1 MDYIHQEM
9 EAAANFPP
17 TKIRVI
23 VAEDHAIVR
32 DGITYLLNSEVDI
45 VVVGTASN
53 GREAL
58 ELVNMLYPQVDVVLM
73 DLQMPEL
80 DGVSAIR
87 KLREKYKELK
97 IIILTTFDTDEYIFE
112 GIRSG
117 ANGYLLKDVPKEELS
132 RAIRIVNRGQA
143 LVQPELTNRLFNL
156 LNGSATPTASER
168 GSSVEASNAT
178 LSEPATGEV
187 RLTERELDV
196 LKLLAKGERNK
207 EIALRLGIAESTVK
221 GYIAIIFQKFGV
233 SDRTEAAMYAVQKGI
248 IQP

>member
-1 MDYIHQEM
+1 MQPIEPQ
-9 EAAANFPP
+9 
-17 TKIRVI
+17 KIRVI

-32 DGITYLLNSEVDI
+32 DGIAYLLNSEPDI

-53 GREAL
+53 GKEAFD
-58 ELVNMLYPQVDVVLM
+58 LVNMLFPQIDVVLM

-87 KLREKYKELK
+87 KLREKYKQLK
-97 IIILTTFDTDEYIFE
+97 IIILTTFDTDEYIFD

-117 ANGYLLKDVPKEELS
+117 ANGYLLKDVPKEELN
-132 RAIRIVNRGQA
+132 RAIRLVNRGQA

-156 LNGSATPTASER
+156 LSGTSSRETAAPNSANNTATTDLQES
-168 GSSVEASNAT
+168 
-178 LSEPATGEV
+178 

-233 SDRTEAAMYAVQKGI
+233 NDRTEAAMYAVQKGI
-248 IQP
+248 ISL